1 MVLKLTIA
9 YAGGGFRGWARQP
22 GARTVEGTLRE
33 GLARLYDA
41 VGPLQV
47 GGRTDA
53 GVHALANVVSVEVSG
68 GPPAARSLVA
78 LNALL
83 PRDLAVTAVEQ
94 APPAFHA
101 RHWATSRSYRYR
113 IWCAPVRSPFE
124 EPRALWRPKALD
136 IHRLEACAATL
147 RGEHDFRA
155 FTPTETQHRAFHRTV
170 FDARWFERDGALEF
184 EITADAFL
192 HRMVR
197 TLVGTMLTFEPEP
210 FAALLGGAHRSQA
223 GVTAAA
229 RGLTLLSVS
238 YEPREGRRASRPRE
252 ESR

>member
-1 MVLKLTIA
+1 LKLTIA
-9 YAGGGFRGWARQP
+9 YAGAGFRGWARQP
-22 GARTVEGTLRE
+22 GARTVEETLRD
-33 GLARLYDA
+33 GLSRLYDS

-47 GGRTDA
+47 AGRTDA

-68 GPPAARSLVA
+68 GPPDGRALVA
-78 LNALL
+78 LNAQL

-101 RHWATSRSYRYR
+101 RHSATSRSYRYR
-113 IWCAPVRSPFE
+113 IWRAPVRSPFE
-124 EPRALWRPKALD
+124 DVRALWRPQPLD
-136 IHRLEACAATL
+136 VQRLEACAAHL
-147 RGEHDFRA
+147 PGEHDFRA
-155 FTPTETQHRAFHRTV
+155 FTPTETQHRAFQRTV
-170 FDARWFERDGALEF
+170 LAARWIERGEALEF

-210 FAALLGGAHRSQA
+210 FAALLHGAHRSQA
-223 GVTAAA
+223 GVTSPA
-229 RGLTLLSVS
+229 RGLTLIAVC
-238 YEPREGRRASRPRE
+238 YEPRAGRSAAHPSP

>member
-124 EPRALWRPKALD
+124 EPRALWRPKAVGYPPT
-136 IHRLEACAATL
+136 RSL
-147 RGEHDFRA
+147 RGDPA
-155 FTPTETQHRAFHRTV
+155 
-170 FDARWFERDGALEF
+170 
-184 EITADAFL
+184 
-192 HRMVR
+192 
-197 TLVGTMLTFEPEP
+197 
-210 FAALLGGAHRSQA
+210 
-223 GVTAAA
+223 
-229 RGLTLLSVS
+229 
-238 YEPREGRRASRPRE
+238 RRARFPGVHPDRDAAPCVSSHGVRCALVRA
-252 ESR
+252 